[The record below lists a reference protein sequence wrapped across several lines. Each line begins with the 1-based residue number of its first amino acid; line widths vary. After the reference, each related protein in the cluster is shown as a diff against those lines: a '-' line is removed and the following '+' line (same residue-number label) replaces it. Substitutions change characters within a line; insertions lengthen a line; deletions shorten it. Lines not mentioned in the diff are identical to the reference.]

1 MKSLFS
7 LFHLYALRTRI
18 PNYKDKHCLRNNNTF
33 YLFFVTKNKVFMNT
47 TDKRTL
53 RREIRAEISKLSA
66 EEKTALSSQIF
77 NKLESCSEIDSAS
90 VVACFIA
97 LPDEPQTTLFIEQ
110 LLQKNKRVVVPR
122 IEGEEM
128 NFYDISEGV
137 EKGSFDIM
145 EPTSKSPVEPSEID
159 TMIVPG
165 VAFTLDGARCGRG
178 KGFYDKYLSREG
190 FRAYTI
196 GVCYPCQIV
205 GNLPT
210 EEHDKKLDCVISI

>member
-1 MKSLFS
+1 
-7 LFHLYALRTRI
+7 
-18 PNYKDKHCLRNNNTF
+18 
-33 YLFFVTKNKVFMNT
+33 MNT

-77 NKLESCSEIDSAS
+77 NKLENCSEIDSAS

-137 EKGSFDIM
+137 EKGSFGIM
-145 EPTSKSPVEPSEID
+145 EPTSKIPVEPSEID

-178 KGFYDKYLSREG
+178 KGFYDKYLSRKG
-190 FRAYTI
+190 FRAHTI
-196 GVCYPCQIV
+196 GICYPCQIIE
-205 GNLPT
+205 NLPT